1 MVRVHSRLPTN
12 TPRVEKTASRDAVF
26 LCARFVAL
34 VAYLIVR
41 SSLPTVIPP
50 FTVQKMKNSSSP
62 IDIVYLW
69 VDGSDPAWR
78 LKRTTAFA
86 GLATSNSGRIAAHGN
101 VEGRYRD
108 NDELRYSL
116 RALERF
122 FPAHGHVYVVTDAQ
136 TPSWL
141 CSSDRLTVVDHREL
155 IPAAQLPTFD
165 SGHIESYVHH
175 IPGLSERFFYFN
187 DDVFFGA
194 PVSEDDWFFDGGSYA
209 AWSDE
214 APVIDEPPHVN
225 APAPD
230 NACRLSKQWL
240 DASEHCFKTFAH
252 APRPL
257 LKSALLALEAQEP
270 SLFRRSRSTVF
281 REWDH
286 PSLICDFALRWGM
299 AKGLVRSRDYRHLYV
314 SSGGADAAQ
323 QLGGLI
329 ASWGQLD
336 FFCVNDTTDDAAAQ
350 DSRLLHARDALEHMF
365 PRPSGFE
372 AVEKPAASSIDLRG
386 TQLAGRCETQQA
398 KALVATG

>member
-1 MVRVHSRLPTN
+1 
-12 TPRVEKTASRDAVF
+12 
-26 LCARFVAL
+26 
-34 VAYLIVR
+34 
-41 SSLPTVIPP
+41 
-50 FTVQKMKNSSSP
+50 MKNTLPP

-69 VDGSDPAWR
+69 VNGNDPVWR
-78 LKRTTAFA
+78 LKRNAAFA
-86 GLATSNSGRIAAHGN
+86 GMARDDSSRMALHGN

-141 CSSDRLTVVDHREL
+141 RSSDRLTVIDHRDL

-194 PVSEDDWFFDGGSYA
+194 PVRADDWFFDGGSYA

-214 APVIDEPPHVN
+214 APVSDEPPHVD

-230 NACRLSKQWL
+230 NACRLSKLWL
-240 DASEHCFKTFAH
+240 GAGEHRFNTFAH

-257 LKSALLALEAQEP
+257 LRSVLFALEQHVPE
-270 SLFRRSRSTVF
+270 LFARARATVF
-281 REWDH
+281 RSWDQ

-299 AKGLVRSRDYRHLYV
+299 AQGLVRSRDYRHLYV
-314 SSGGADAAQ
+314 STGCADAAS
-323 QLGGLI
+323 QLGQLM

-336 FFCVNDTTDDAAAQ
+336 FFCVNDTTDNASAQ
-350 DSRLLHARDALEHMF
+350 DARLQGAREALEHMF

-372 AVEKPAASSIDLRG
+372 LKTSSLPVVTAELRRSPK
-386 TQLAGRCETQQA
+386 LAER
-398 KALVATG
+398 V

>member
-1 MVRVHSRLPTN
+1 M
-12 TPRVEKTASRDAVF
+12 
-26 LCARFVAL
+26 
-34 VAYLIVR
+34 
-41 SSLPTVIPP
+41 SS
-50 FTVQKMKNSSSP
+50 QDSP

-69 VDGSDPAWR
+69 VNGSDPAWR
-78 LKRTTAFA
+78 CKRAAAFA
-86 GLATSNSGRIAAHGN
+86 ALPCDDSSRMAVHAN

-108 NDELRYSL
+108 NDELRFSL

-141 CSSDRLTVVDHREL
+141 CNSDRLTLIDHRDL

-194 PVSEDDWFFDGGSYA
+194 PVHVDDWFFEGGSYA

-214 APVIDEPPHVN
+214 PAVLDVPPSADAH
-225 APAPD
+225 APD
-230 NACRLSKQWL
+230 NACRLSKLWL
-240 DASEHCFKTFAH
+240 NASEHRFNTFAH

-270 SLFRRSRSTVF
+270 ALFQRARSTVF
-281 REWDH
+281 RLWDH

-299 AKGLVRSRDYRHLYV
+299 THGWVRSRDYRHLYV
-314 SSGGADAAQ
+314 CTGGADAAL
-323 QLGGLI
+323 QLGGLM

-336 FFCVNDTTDDAAAQ
+336 FFCVNDTTDDAPAQ
-350 DSRLLHARDALEHMF
+350 DARLLDAREALEHMF
-365 PRPSGFE
+365 TLPSSFEAGSQRPAFEISPSGT
-372 AVEKPAASSIDLRG
+372 DLAFKLVIHGVPQRA
-386 TQLAGRCETQQA
+386 TELAEQA
-398 KALVATG
+398 